1 MFEEILPSYFN
12 HKKFM
17 SFVRQ
22 LNFYGE
28 HKESLLRRWLVYC
41 FFFCVAYLA
50 ALESSG
56 AKS

>member
-1 MFEEILPSYFN
+1 MLEEILPSYFN

-28 HKESLLRRWLVYC
+28 RKESLLRRWLVLC
-41 FFFCVAYLA
+41 PA
-50 ALESSG
+50 
-56 AKS
+56 